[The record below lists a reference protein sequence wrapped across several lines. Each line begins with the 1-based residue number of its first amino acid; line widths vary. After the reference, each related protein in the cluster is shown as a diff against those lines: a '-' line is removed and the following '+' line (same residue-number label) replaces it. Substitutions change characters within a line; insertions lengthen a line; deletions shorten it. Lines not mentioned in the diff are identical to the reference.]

1 MKRSFTFNLSLF
13 VILVCCLTSNPGY
26 GQANKAVYA
35 ELGGPG
41 IASFNFDTRF
51 SNEVDGFGGKIG
63 VGGFKIIDD
72 VGAVLF
78 PIALNYLFGKDDRRF
93 FEIGAGA
100 TLVSIGDKK
109 DKDEDDDPFN
119 NTFGHLH
126 FGYRLQPADGG
137 FNFRAGITP
146 VFGDGYFIPYYF
158 SLSFGYTF

>member
-72 VGAVLF
+72 VVAVLF
-78 PIALNYLFGKDDRRF
+78 PIALNYLLGKDDRRIYD
-93 FEIGAGA
+93 IGVGD
-100 TLVSIGDKK
+100 TLLYIGDTK
-109 DKDEDDDPFN
+109 DKDDVVNPFN
-119 NTFGHLH
+119 NTFGPFH
-126 FGYRLQPADGG
+126 FGYRLLPADGG
-137 FNFRAGITP
+137 FIFRSGISP
-146 VFGDGYFIPYYF
+146 VFGDGYFIPQSV
-158 SLSFGYTF
+158 SL